1 MRRRMVAHLRRSGY
15 VHERRVMEAFLT
27 VPREVFV
34 PEVLGKAGLTA
45 VYRDEAI
52 VTRRD
57 ESSQAPL
64 SSSSQPAIMAL
75 MLEMLDVHPGHR
87 VVEIGAGTGYNA
99 ALLAELTGPSGV
111 VVSVEI
117 DVATAA
123 EAAGALG
130 SIESR
135 ARVLVADG
143 IQGLPGLA
151 RNRRHR
157 ADRWMVTAS
166 TTAVPRAW
174 YDQLAHGGRL
184 VVPLRLTDEPDQL
197 HAVSALVKV
206 DDGFDSVAVTPGGF
220 MPLRRIDG
228 TAFDPTVRSTALT
241 TRPPAT
247 GMHDDPAA
255 SPARAPDEAEAEAE
269 VALARSAVSPA
280 SAGGTEPAEQAATSE
295 RTVSGAG
302 GPGESGRPRRRARGS
317 ARARPTGPLHGA
329 SREQMESVRI
339 VVRYAGGRPASKWT
353 FDRGDH
359 WIGVD
364 PAP

>member
-1 MRRRMVAHLRRSGY
+1 VAHLRRSGY
-15 VHERRVMEAFLT
+15 VHERRVMEAFLA

-34 PEVLGKAGLTA
+34 PEVLANAGLGA

-57 ESSQAPL
+57 EASQAPL

-75 MLEMLDVHPGHR
+75 MLEMLDVRPGHR

-99 ALLAELTGPSGV
+99 AILAVLAGPSGL
-111 VVSVEI
+111 VVSIDI

-123 EAAGALG
+123 AAAGALR
-130 SIESR
+130 SIDSR

-143 IQGLPGLA
+143 TQGLPGLA
-151 RNRRHR
+151 HDRRHR

-174 YDQLAHGGRL
+174 HDQLAHGGRL
-184 VVPLRLTDEPDQL
+184 VVPLRLSDEPDQL

-206 DDGFDSVAVTPGGF
+206 DDGFDSIAVTPGGF
-220 MPLRRIDG
+220 MPLRRADG
-228 TAFDPTVRSTALT
+228 TAFDPAA
-241 TRPPAT
+241 PPEGASC
-247 GMHDDPAA
+247 GAPEPS
-255 SPARAPDEAEAEAE
+255 SPAPLSTD
-269 VALARSAVSPA
+269 
-280 SAGGTEPAEQAATSE
+280 
-295 RTVSGAG
+295 
-302 GPGESGRPRRRARGS
+302 PGEAAAVPRSGDRRVRRG
-317 ARARPTGPLHGA
+317 RNGARPTGPPGPLRGA

-339 VVRYAGGRPASKWT
+339 VVRYAGGKPASRWT

-359 WIGVD
+359 WIGID
-364 PAP
+364 PAN